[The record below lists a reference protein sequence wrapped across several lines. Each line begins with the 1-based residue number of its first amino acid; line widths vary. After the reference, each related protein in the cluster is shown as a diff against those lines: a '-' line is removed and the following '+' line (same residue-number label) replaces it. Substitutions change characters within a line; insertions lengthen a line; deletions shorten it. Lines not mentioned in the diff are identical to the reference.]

1 MKKYIWQQ
9 RSWPEFK
16 WDLSVLIKDL
26 AEARKMQGM
35 LLGQAKFLQLKEQA
49 EILVEESL
57 ATSAIEGE
65 QLDRDGVRSSVARRL
80 GLPTAGLPEPK
91 RNVDGVVE
99 VLIDAT
105 RLHKG
110 KLSDKRLFGWHAALF
125 PTGYSGINKITTGK
139 WRIGEELMEVV
150 SGKVGEPT
158 VHYIAPPSNKMKQ
171 EMKIFLE
178 WWNSP
183 PTELDGLIRA
193 GVAHLWFV
201 SIHPFDDGNGRIARA
216 ITDMA
221 LAQDESTGMRLYSL
235 SAQIMKER
243 KRYYQILEK
252 TQKGTGDITE
262 WLCFFLEMFTCSVE
276 SPGRLI
282 EKTFKLEKVFKL
294 FEEKGV
300 NERQKKVLKKLLESF
315 PDPFVGGLT
324 NKKYVSMT
332 RVSPET
338 AKRDIKELVDKGILD
353 QGESGGR
360 STNYQLSKDIV

>member
-9 RSWPEFK
+9 KNWPEFK
-16 WDLSVLIKDL
+16 WDLSALVKDL
-26 AEARKMQGM
+26 AKARKMQGM

-57 ATSAIEGE
+57 STSAIEGE
-65 QLDRDGVRSSVARRL
+65 KLDRDGVRSSVARRL
-80 GLPTAGLPEPK
+80 GLPSAGLPEPK

-105 RLHKG
+105 KNHEG
-110 KLSDKRLFGWHAALF
+110 KLTDKRLFGWHAALF

-139 WRIGEELMEVV
+139 WRIGEEPMEVV
-150 SGKVGEPT
+150 SGKLGESI
-158 VHYIAPPSNKMKQ
+158 VHYVAPPSIKMKQ
-171 EMKIFLE
+171 EMKLFLE
-178 WWNSP
+178 WWNLSP
-183 PTELDGLIRA
+183 ENLDGLIRA
-193 GVAHLWFV
+193 GIAHLWFV
-201 SIHPFDDGNGRIARA
+201 TIHPFDDGNGRVARA

-221 LAQDESTGMRLYSL
+221 LAQDENTGVRLYSL

-243 KRYYQILEK
+243 KKYYQILEK

-276 SPGRLI
+276 SSGRLI

-294 FEEKGV
+294 LEEKGV

-332 RVSPET
+332 GVSPET
-338 AKRDIKELVDKGILD
+338 AKRDIKDLVDKGILD

-360 STNYQLSKDIV
+360 STNYQLSKDLV